1 VIGTRCFNEIRKW
14 VKDLGD
20 DWCFCPEKADAAISR
35 SNITSYISSPG
46 TDMGA
51 INETA
56 GVRRVLRHP
65 IDSKTQR
72 PIENSV
78 GDLISKE
85 FGGELRL
92 YCHFGKES
100 SIIPLLLR
108 DMMGMQ
114 VDLRP
119 ILHRA
124 PIYDTR
130 KHILKLGLGQMLP
143 GLLGHD
149 DPQAGALLQDFAWQ
163 SVTNSVMSSG
173 LGVNMWALLTL
184 AAMIGCTEIH
194 TKNSSRFASSA
205 LSCILSMAPSSATPG
220 KMIPVR
226 SFNANTTTHEYIPIA
241 VQPGKAQR
249 NEHFIRPAKDNH
261 FAHGGTHT
269 FCPVVDGLA
278 PEDYLG
284 CGHVAA
290 MAKLI
295 CCKYIEVPAKYLRGF
310 YQLVPGRHYALYKHP
325 NDADPEAR
333 EGTLIINKSSVQIAH
348 WAKGDREGEVT
359 SAEFAF
365 TDWHEALHQKEL
377 LVLPMVF
384 RQGAGVW
391 VKGGAGVGCLVSDGT
406 AHSIADG
413 GGAVEEGQFVSNFDH
428 VRHCYSAMVDE
439 CEYEA
444 MDPEEVIEKLIPPGT
459 MLWLKP
465 GSTTWGD
472 LQRYFPARPA
482 TEGGEDNRALAV
494 RLDFPLED
502 DYTPGMLCV
511 IVLQRKYGSV
521 RMQAPEYE
529 HYCVNP
535 WELVPVGT
543 EGFVELRE
551 LHT

>member
-1 VIGTRCFNEIRKW
+1 MIGNRCFNEIRKW

-20 DWCFCPEKADAAISR
+20 DWCFCPDKADMPVSR

-51 INETA
+51 INESA

-65 IDSKTQR
+65 IDNKTQR

-78 GDLISKE
+78 GDLLGKE
-85 FGGELRL
+85 FGSELRL

-124 PIYDTR
+124 PIYDSP
-130 KHILKLGLGQMLP
+130 KHIRKLGLHQSLP
-143 GLLGHD
+143 GLMGQD
-149 DPQAGALLQDFAWQ
+149 DPQPGPLLQDFAWQ
-163 SVTNSVMSSG
+163 SVTNSVLSSG
-173 LGVNMWALLTL
+173 IGVNMWALLTL
-184 AAMIGCTEIH
+184 ASMIGCTEIH

-220 KMIPVR
+220 RMVPVR
-226 SFNANTTTHEYIPIA
+226 SFNANTTTHEYIP
-241 VQPGKAQR
+241 VTLQPGKTQR
-249 NEHFIRPAKDNH
+249 NEHFIRPSKDNH
-261 FAHGGTHT
+261 FAHGGMHT

-290 MAKLI
+290 MAKLL
-295 CCKYIEVPAKYLRGF
+295 CCKYIEVPAKYLRGV
-310 YQLVPGRHYALYKHP
+310 YQLVPGRYYALYKHP
-325 NDADPEAR
+325 HEANADTL
-333 EGTLIINKSSVQIAH
+333 EGTLIINKSSVEIMH
-348 WAKGDREGEVT
+348 WKKGDKGH
-359 SAEFAF
+359 AEASECAFA
-365 TDWHEALHQKEL
+365 DWHGHLLAAEL

-384 RQGAGVW
+384 RQGAAVW
-391 VKGGAGVGCLVSDGT
+391 IDGGARVGCLVADGT
-406 AHSIADG
+406 ARSIAEG
-413 GGAVEEGQFVSNFDH
+413 GESVSNGQFVSNFDH
-428 VRHCYSAMVDE
+428 VKHCYHAVTE
-439 CEYEA
+439 ENQYEELE
-444 MDPEEVIEKLIPPGT
+444 PEGVLDHLIPPGT

-465 GSTTWGD
+465 YTTTWND
-472 LQRYFPARPA
+472 LHAHFPLKSIP
-482 TEGGEDNRALAV
+482 EGELDNRALAV

-502 DYTPGMLCV
+502 DYTPGQLCV
-511 IVLQRKYGSV
+511 IVLQRKFGSL
-521 RMQAPEYE
+521 RMQAPDYE
-529 HYCVNP
+529 HYCVDP
-535 WELVPVGT
+535 WEVVPVDT